1 MSRPVDN
8 PADTPL
14 RPRKARGAGALG
26 RRVTLKDVAA
36 HAGVGQITA
45 SRALREPDKVSPQLR
60 ARVLA
65 SMEALGYVA
74 NHVASGL
81 ASGSSRVVPVLI
93 PTLMH
98 AVYVPFLRGVHE
110 VLEQHGYEMLLGT
123 TEYRAAT
130 EAQLVSTLL
139 GWFPAGLLLAGV
151 DHLPQTVTRLRQAVA
166 AGLPVVEFMDLADAP
181 LDMNVGFSHR
191 AVGAAV
197 ADWFAD
203 RGYRHIG
210 YAGTLAADDL
220 RSARR
225 AEGFRAALAARGLP
239 DHYELR
245 ADEPFSIA
253 LGGRLL
259 ARLLERHP
267 QLQAVFFAND
277 DLAAGAIFEAQRRGL
292 QVGRD
297 LAVMGFNDLEIAAA
311 MHPSISSVAVDQH
324 GMGRR
329 VAALLLERLAGRRPS
344 SPRFDTGFR
353 IIERDSTSGGPR
365 S

>member
-1 MSRPVDN
+1 MT
-8 PADTPL
+8 PAVPR
-14 RPRKARGAGALG
+14 RPRAGA

-45 SRALREPDKVSPQLR
+45 SRALREPDKVSPHLR
-60 ARVLA
+60 ERVLE

-93 PTLMH
+93 PTLAH
-98 AVYVPFLRGVHE
+98 SVYVPFLHGVHE
-110 VLEQHGYEMLLGT
+110 VLERQGYELLLAT
-123 TEYRAAT
+123 TEYLPAT

-151 DHLPQTVTRLRQAVA
+151 DHLPQTAARLRQAVA

-191 AVGAAV
+191 AVGEAV
-197 ADWFAD
+197 AHWFAD

-210 YAGTLAADDL
+210 YAGTLAANDV

-225 AEGFRAALAARGLP
+225 AEGFAAALAARGLP
-239 DHYELR
+239 AGYDLR
-245 ADEPFSIA
+245 VDEPFSIA

-259 ARLLERHP
+259 AQLLERHP

-277 DLAAGAIFEAQRRGL
+277 DLAAGAVFEMQRRGL

-297 LAVMGFNDLEIAAA
+297 LALMGFNDLEIAAA
-311 MHPSISSVAVDQH
+311 LYPSISSVAVDQH

-329 VAALLLERLAGRRPS
+329 AASLLLERLAGRRPA
-344 SPRFDTGFR
+344 SPRIDSGFR
-353 IIERDSTSGGPR
+353 IIERDSTSGEPR
-365 S
+365 PSTWRT